1 MVLIYMEYIL
11 YIYMERTGA
20 LYIGGTLRHAE
31 GVKRL
36 ILFWLQR
43 EGGVDGKGR
52 RSMRRLQA
60 IIVENIGKMVVL
72 MTTLA

>member
-1 MVLIYMEYIL
+1 MRE
-11 YIYMERTGA
+11 A
-20 LYIGGTLRHAE
+20 LNI
-31 GVKRL
+31 
-36 ILFWLQR
+36 FWLQR

-52 RSMRRLQA
+52 WSMRCLQA